1 MKPQNILL
9 NKSKDALVADLGTVR
24 LAAQKDRTHAVGEKQ
39 RQSQLAAKLNLF
51 DDKQSGEAKINE
63 TKQYVNATGMTTML
77 GTPAYMAPEQTW
89 SEDYTFPVDVWA
101 FGCTLVRLF
110 TLKDPYDTE
119 YNVRTIIMSVAHG
132 DLRPVEVQIE
142 DVPHPD
148 VRNVINEC
156 LQFQGNKRLT
166 FTAIEKRLKIALDE
180 CIENSEN
187 TKKERRRIKDLK
199 RAKRIKRREDEAR
212 EKAKNANDAKLPEN
226 EQDHRELR
234 ALLKQHNLGRHY
246 DTLVAEGLRS
256 KEDLAYVTVNDL
268 REWGLGR
275 IEARKAVAAFSK
287 IPDQQM
293 IDLKETMK
301 TPHVIQIND
310 NKDIEKRSK
319 NALDKCVMDSSD
331 SGMKT
336 EREKERRRIM
346 DIKKARRIKRREE
359 GERKGS

>member
-24 LAAQKDRTHAVGEKQ
+24 LAAQKDRTHAIGEKQ
-39 RQSQLAAKLNLF
+39 RQSQLDAKLNLF

-63 TKQYVNATGMTTML
+63 TKQFVNATGMTTML

-166 FTAIEKRLKIALDE
+166 FNAIEERLKIALDE
-180 CIENSEN
+180 CIENSE
-187 TKKERRRIKDLK
+187 TTQKERRRIKDLK

-293 IDLKETMK
+293 IDLKETMN
-301 TPHVIQIND
+301 TSHVIQIND
-310 NKDIEKRSK
+310 NKDIEKSSK

-346 DIKKARRIKRREE
+346 DIKKAGRIKRREE
-359 GERKGS
+359 REKKGS